1 MYWKYR
7 KFRYLVY
14 NCRNKKKEAKRKL
27 VLQNKFEM
35 IVSRV
40 MQYRVKEKV
49 KVRKQETVK
58 EEVQCF
64 RNWRVGHYKWKCLNI
79 KVEKERRKSREA
91 AHVVS
96 LQKVQ

>member
-64 RNWRVGHYKWKCLNI
+64 RYWRVEHYKWKCLNI
-79 KVEKERRKSREA
+79 KVEKERRKSGEA